1 MTEYKNLHAEY
12 LSRINRTF
20 DYIEANIEKP
30 MTLEELATVAN
41 FSKYHFSR
49 IFQTIVGETPFHFI
63 QRVRLEKAA
72 MMLLYNRHEPVTEI
86 AYKCGFSDVAIFSR
100 NFRSYFRISAT

>member
-1 MTEYKNLHAEY
+1 MIIWETINPSTTMIGNKNLHAEY

-41 FSKYHFSR
+41 LSKYYFNR
-49 IFQTIVGETPFHFI
+49 IAKGI
-63 QRVRLEKAA
+63 KA
-72 MMLLYNRHEPVTEI
+72 MRSQFN
-86 AYKCGFSDVAIFSR
+86 IFVL
-100 NFRSYFRISAT
+100 I